1 MPLLPTA
8 GQTAP
13 ASSAAVKTGTEEAFR
28 ADVVEESKNK
38 IVLAYFWSPKSD
50 QSAKFAALLEKY
62 VTMAGGKAA
71 LVKYDIDACQ
81 RLAMQLGIRGVP
93 TTLVFAKGGM
103 LDGFA
108 GALPESQLKQVMLS
122 LLGKDAVSA
131 DELLKKADE
140 VMKTGDADAALA
152 AYSAVLEKDP
162 SCPDAFAGMIRC
174 FIAQKQFD
182 AAKDLAEGLEDSV
195 KSPALDAAKTALKL
209 ALENRDAP
217 AIADAKAAA
226 EARPDDADAQIAYA
240 AALFADAQTEKAV
253 ELLLAVFEKDTTNEK
268 IRDAL
273 FKQFAA
279 LGPADPV
286 AKAGRRKMTSLL
298 YA

>member
-240 AALFADAQTEKAV
+240 TALFADAQTEKAV

>member
-1 MPLLPTA
+1 MPLLPAA

-13 ASSAAVKTGTEEAFR
+13 APSAAVKTGTEEAFR

-71 LVKYDIDACQ
+71 LVKYDIDVCP
-81 RLAMQLGIRGVP
+81 RLTTQLGIRGVP

-152 AYSAVLEKDP
+152 AYFAVLEKDP

-217 AIADAKAAA
+217 ALADAKAAA

-240 AALFADAQTEKAV
+240 TALFADAQTERAV
-253 ELLLAVFEKDTTNEK
+253 DLLLAVFEKDTTNEK
-268 IRDAL
+268 VRDAL